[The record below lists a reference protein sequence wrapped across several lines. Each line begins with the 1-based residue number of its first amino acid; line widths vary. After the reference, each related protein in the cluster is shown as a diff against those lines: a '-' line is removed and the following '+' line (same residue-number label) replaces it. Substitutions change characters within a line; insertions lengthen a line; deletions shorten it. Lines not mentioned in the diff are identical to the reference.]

1 MNLALPRLVQFGVQ
15 ECCLLPDN
23 GLRFIFGALQLH
35 FDIYRGRVDAELSPQ
50 LIEHHLLV
58 VVVVSA
64 GALGEVRGSRF
75 LALRILYFTLGV
87 SALEDFFKFVSRLF

>member
-1 MNLALPRLVQFGVQ
+1 
-15 ECCLLPDN
+15 
-23 GLRFIFGALQLH
+23 
-35 FDIYRGRVDAELSPQ
+35 
-50 LIEHHLLV
+50 LLV
-58 VVVVSA
+58 VVIVSA